1 MFQGGYEMKAA
12 ELTKKCR
19 EITAELVQAVKK
31 ANNDEQILNYL
42 EFCSRFHNYSLHNRF
57 LIWAFMPDAR
67 FVAGFRTWAR
77 MGRHVKKD
85 EKGIPIFAPMTIKVK
100 KDKTDREDE
109 TQETLEDSQ
118 PEVITRFKVVYVWD
132 VSQTEGDPLPEAP
145 DVMAVYGNADSL
157 LLALETVVTAKGI
170 ELAYVEDFG
179 KAAGVSSKGRI
190 EILSSLDT
198 AQRFSVLAHEFAHE
212 LLHGHWERAILSR
225 KVKELEAEATAY
237 VVLRHF
243 GLQCKAP
250 EYLALY
256 RVEEVD
262 IMGSLDRIVS
272 TASGIIQAIEANL
285 TKASEPDEDPGGY
298 GDIGR
303 WRRAVGC

>member
-1 MFQGGYEMKAA
+1 MKAA

-57 LIWAFMPDAR
+57 LIWAFKPDAT

-77 MGRHVKKD
+77 MGRRIKKG
-85 EKGIPIFAPMTIKVK
+85 EKGIPIFAPIAVKVRK
-100 KDKTDREDE
+100 EPEQDEEVEDQAE
-109 TQETLEDSQ
+109 HQE
-118 PEVITRFKVVYVWD
+118 PEVVTRFKVVYVWD
-132 VSQTEGDPLPEAP
+132 VSQTEGDPIPEAP
-145 DVMAVYGNADSL
+145 DVMAVQGDAARL
-157 LLALETVVTAKGI
+157 LPALETVVRAKGI
-170 ELAYVEDFG
+170 ELAYVENLG
-179 KAAGVSSKGRI
+179 KAAGVSSKGKV

-212 LLHGHWERAILSR
+212 LLHSHWERANLSR

-243 GLQCKAP
+243 GLKCKAP
-250 EYLALY
+250 QYLALY

-272 TASGIIQAIEANL
+272 TASEIIQAIEVNL
-285 TKASEPDEDPGGY
+285 RKASEPDEDPGGY

-303 WRRAVGC
+303 WRKAAGC

>member
-1 MFQGGYEMKAA
+1 MKAA

-19 EITAELVQAVKK
+19 EITAELVKAVKE
-31 ANNDEQILNYL
+31 ANNDEQIVAYL
-42 EFCSRFHNYSLHNRF
+42 DFCSRFHNYSLHNRF
-57 LIWAFMPDAR
+57 LIWAFKPDAT
-67 FVAGFRTWAR
+67 FVAGFRAWAR
-77 MGRHVKKD
+77 MGRRIKKG
-85 EKGIPIFAPMTIKVK
+85 EKGIPIFAPIAVKVRK
-100 KDKTDREDE
+100 EPEQDEEVEDQAE
-109 TQETLEDSQ
+109 HQE
-118 PEVITRFKVVYVWD
+118 PEVVTRFKVVYVWD
-132 VSQTEGDPLPEAP
+132 VSQTEGDPIPEAP
-145 DVMAVYGNADSL
+145 DVMAVQGDAARL
-157 LLALETVVTAKGI
+157 LPALETVVRAKGI
-170 ELAYVEDFG
+170 ELAYVEDLG
-179 KAAGVSSKGRI
+179 KAAGVSSKGKV

-212 LLHGHWERAILSR
+212 LLHGHWERANLSR

-272 TASGIIQAIEANL
+272 TASGIIESIEASL
-285 TKASEPDEDPGGY
+285 AKASEPDEDPEGY

-303 WRRAVGC
+303 WRKAVGC

>member
-1 MFQGGYEMKAA
+1 
-12 ELTKKCR
+12 
-19 EITAELVQAVKK
+19 
-31 ANNDEQILNYL
+31 
-42 EFCSRFHNYSLHNRF
+42 
-57 LIWAFMPDAR
+57 
-67 FVAGFRTWAR
+67 
-77 MGRHVKKD
+77 
-85 EKGIPIFAPMTIKVK
+85 
-100 KDKTDREDE
+100 
-109 TQETLEDSQ
+109 LEDIQ

-145 DVMAVYGNADSL
+145 DVMAVHGDAARL
-157 LLALETVVTAKGI
+157 LPALETAVRSKGI
-170 ELAYVEDFG
+170 ELAYVENLG
-179 KAAGVSSKGRI
+179 KAAGVSSKGKV

-212 LLHGHWERAILSR
+212 LLHGHWERASLSR

-237 VVLRHF
+237 VVLRQF
-243 GLQCKAP
+243 GIQGKAP

-272 TASGIIQAIEANL
+272 TASEIIQAIEANL
-285 TKASEPDEDPGGY
+285 RKASEPDEDPGGY

>member
-1 MFQGGYEMKAA
+1 MKAA

-31 ANNDEQILNYL
+31 ANSDEQILNYL
-42 EFCSRFHNYSLHNRF
+42 DFCSRFHNYSLHNRF
-57 LIWAFMPDAR
+57 LIWAFKSDATL
-67 FVAGFRTWAR
+67 VAGFRTWAK
-77 MGRHVKKD
+77 MGRRVKKG
-85 EKGIPIFAPMTIKVK
+85 EKGIPIFAPMTIRVK
-100 KDKTDREDE
+100 RDKTDRDNEIE
-109 TQETLEDSQ
+109 ETLEDSR

-145 DVMAVYGNADSL
+145 DTEAVSGDASDLLPTLERVVQDRGIILEYVDDGLGNAS
-157 LLALETVVTAKGI
+157 
-170 ELAYVEDFG
+170 
-179 KAAGVSSKGRI
+179 GVSKKGKI
-190 EILSSLDT
+190 QILSSLNT
-198 AQRFSVLAHEFAHE
+198 QQRFSVLAHEFAHE
-212 LLHGHWERAILSR
+212 LLHGHWERINLPR
-225 KVKELEAEATAY
+225 KVRELEAEATAY
-237 VVLRHF
+237 VVVRRF
-243 GLQCKAP
+243 GLQSRAP

-303 WRRAVGC
+303 WRKAVGC

>member
-1 MFQGGYEMKAA
+1 MKAA

-42 EFCSRFHNYSLHNRF
+42 DFCSRFHNYSLHNRF
-57 LIWAFMPDAR
+57 LIWAFKPDAT
-67 FVAGFRTWAR
+67 FVAGFRTWAK
-77 MGRHVKKD
+77 MGRHVKKG
-85 EKGIPIFAPMTIKVK
+85 EKGIPIFAPMTVKVRK
-100 KDKTDREDE
+100 QEPEQDE
-109 TQETLEDSQ
+109 EVEEQAEYQQ
-118 PEVITRFKVVYVWD
+118 PEVVIRFKVVYVWD

-145 DVMAVYGNADSL
+145 DVMAMRGDASSL
-157 LLALETVVTAKGI
+157 LPALEDTVKAKGI
-170 ELAYVEDFG
+170 ELAYVEDLG
-179 KAAGVSSKGRI
+179 KAAGVSSKGKI

-212 LLHGHWERAILSR
+212 LLHGHWERVNLSR

-243 GLQCKAP
+243 GLKCKAP
-250 EYLALY
+250 QYLALY

-272 TASGIIQAIEANL
+272 TASGLSLIHI
-285 TKASEPDEDPGGY
+285 
-298 GDIGR
+298 
-303 WRRAVGC
+303 

>member
-1 MFQGGYEMKAA
+1 MKAA

-42 EFCSRFHNYSLHNRF
+42 DFCSRFHNYSFNNRL
-57 LIWAFMPDAR
+57 LIWIHKPEAT
-67 FVAGFRTWAR
+67 FVAGFRTWAM
-77 MGRHVKKD
+77 MGRRIKKG
-85 EKGIPIFAPMTIKVK
+85 EKGIPIFAPIAVKVRK
-100 KDKTDREDE
+100 EPEQDEEVEDQAE
-109 TQETLEDSQ
+109 HQE
-118 PEVITRFKVVYVWD
+118 PEVVTRFKVVYVWD
-132 VSQTEGDPLPEAP
+132 VSQTEGDPIPDAP
-145 DVMAVYGNADSL
+145 DVMAVYGDAAGL
-157 LLALETVVTAKGI
+157 LPALETVVRAKGI
-170 ELAYVEDFG
+170 ELAYVEDLG
-179 KAAGVSSKGRI
+179 KAAGVSSKGKV

-212 LLHGHWERAILSR
+212 LLHGHWERINLPR

-243 GLQCKAP
+243 GLQCRAP

-272 TASGIIQAIEANL
+272 TASEIIQAIEANL
-285 TKASEPDEDPGGY
+285 RKASEPDEDPGGY